1 VQFLGKGEIRTMP
14 SVQPLFRWG
23 LATRVSLVYF
33 AYFFFLGISTPF
45 ENSWLTARGFGAH
58 AGLLIGASLIA
69 KTIGQPVLSY
79 LADVLGRRL
88 MLILSALA
96 SAIGTLTLVY
106 AYNYFVVLALLVFAG
121 FFIGPILALT
131 DAVALSE
138 ESLNYGHV
146 RLWGSLG
153 FAVAVV
159 AGGWLIDRLGVPLVI
174 WLEVAGLAVLLAI
187 TFGLPKRGHERD
199 KTRTRGAQAQANKL
213 LGKFL
218 VAPITWLFM
227 LSVAT
232 LNASHAY
239 YYSFSVN
246 LWMKYSHF
254 TTFQTSVLWFVG
266 VLAEVLLL
274 WVVGDRVPLS
284 RAKQLLIF
292 ASVGGILRWVLMA
305 VPPSLALSFPLQ
317 ALHACTYAAMHLGA
331 MLVLRRAVPP
341 SIATTVMGIYAAL
354 VNGVLIGIVTY
365 NLDPVYELLGPRG
378 YLIMAALS
386 AVGGV
391 GVLLFARQWK
401 GGEFTQLPAAELAP
415 A

>member
-1 VQFLGKGEIRTMP
+1 MTAAVSTG
-14 SVQPLFRWG
+14 SWG
-23 LATRVSLVYF
+23 LALRVSLVYF

-69 KTIGQPVLSY
+69 KTVGQPVLSY
-79 LADVLGRRL
+79 LADLLGRRG
-88 MLILSALA
+88 MLIVSAAA
-96 SAIGTLTLVY
+96 SAVGTLALVLSHD
-106 AYNYFVVLALLVFAG
+106 YFVVLALLLFSG

-138 ESLNYGHV
+138 ETLNYGHV

-159 AGGWLIDRLGVPLVI
+159 AGGWLIDRIGVPLVI
-174 WLEVAGLAVLLAI
+174 WLEVGGLAVLLAI
-187 TFGLPKRGHERD
+187 TFALPRRAHQRD
-199 KTRTRGAQAQANKL
+199 GTRTERAQASANKM

-218 VAPITWLFM
+218 VAPMTWLFI

-239 YYSFSVN
+239 YYSFSVK
-246 LWMKYSHF
+246 LWIKYAHF
-254 TTFQTSVLWFVG
+254 TTFQTSQLWFTG

-274 WVVGDRVPLS
+274 WAVGDRVPLS

-292 ASVGGILRWVLMA
+292 ASLGGTLRWALMA
-305 VPPSLALSFPLQ
+305 FSPSFLPSFPLQ
-317 ALHACTYAAMHLGA
+317 CLHACTYAAMHLGA
-331 MLVLRRAVPP
+331 MLVLRRAVPTQ
-341 SIATTVMGIYAAL
+341 IATTVMGIYAAM

-365 NLDPVYELLGPRG
+365 NLDPVYDLLGPRG
-378 YLIMAALS
+378 YLMMAGLS
-386 AVGGV
+386 VVGGL
-391 GVLLFARQWK
+391 GVLLFARQWR
-401 GGEFTQLPAAELAP
+401 GGEFTARDPILV
-415 A
+415 

>member
-1 VQFLGKGEIRTMP
+1 MP
-14 SVQPLFRWG
+14 IKFG

-45 ENSWLTARGFGAH
+45 ENSWLTARGFGER

-79 LADVLGRRL
+79 LADIMGRRA
-88 MLILSALA
+88 MLILSAIA
-96 SAIGTLTLVY
+96 SAAGTL
-106 AYNYFVVLALLVFAG
+106 ALVFAHNYFIVLGLLIFSG

-131 DAVALSE
+131 DALALSDE
-138 ESLNYGHV
+138 TLNYGHV

-159 AGGWLIDRLGVPLVI
+159 AGGWLIDQLGVPLVI
-174 WLEVAGLAVLLAI
+174 WLEVAGLAVLLTI
-187 TFGLPKRGHERD
+187 TFALPKRGHQRD
-199 KTRTRGAQAQANKL
+199 EARTDGARAGANKL

-218 VAPITWLFM
+218 VAPLTWLFM

-246 LWMKYSHF
+246 LWMKYAHF

-266 VLAEVLLL
+266 VVAEVMLL
-274 WVVGDRVPLS
+274 WVIGDKVPLN
-284 RAKQLLIF
+284 RAKQLLIV
-292 ASVGGILRWVLMA
+292 ASIGGITRWVLMA
-305 VPPSLALSFPLQ
+305 LSPSFLASFPLQ
-317 ALHACTYAAMHLGA
+317 CLHACTYAAMHLGA
-331 MLVLRRAVPP
+331 MLVLRRAVPAQ
-341 SIATTVMGIYAAL
+341 IATTVMGIYAAL

-365 NLDPVYELLGPRG
+365 NLDPVYALLGAHG
-378 YLIMAALS
+378 YLFMAALS
-386 AVGGV
+386 AVGGL
-391 GVLLFARQWK
+391 GILLFVRQWH
-401 GGEFTQLPAAELAP
+401 GEAFTVPKMAIAKP
-415 A
+415 